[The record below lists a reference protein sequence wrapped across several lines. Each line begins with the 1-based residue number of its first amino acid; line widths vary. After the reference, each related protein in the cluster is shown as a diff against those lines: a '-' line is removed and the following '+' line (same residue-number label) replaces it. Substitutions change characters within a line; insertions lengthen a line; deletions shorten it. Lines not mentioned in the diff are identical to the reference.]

1 MVSFSVRRHY
11 DPLSSSLSMIT
22 QEGSIV
28 QNYDVY
34 NKEYIPDRRI
44 RPTAILPE
52 CRISD
57 PAEILEA
64 GVVNRYLTDII
75 WYQGEMK
82 PENII
87 LDTDKDFK
95 IDRSSNTNNRG
106 RITVYKNVPFGVP
119 LTLSFSATFVDMVG
133 NNVRRRAYFN
143 GFVYL
148 TSSTFADAPLTF
160 IPFCPRGDTFNP
172 LSGMTYLPLCG
183 DLKAGNELIPQAH
196 WWYRKT
202 ASGLNLLGSEY
213 EGYKSREIKIPTSE
227 IGKDAHYVC
236 RIKDCRH
243 DLADLQ
249 ETYLQEELDKISD
262 YPRNLLARQYFLDL
276 NDEIKP
282 GVVTEG
288 EDADGKYICIPSP
301 SVLYAYVG
309 KTEQRDLFSG
319 KMSFKENTVYILRV
333 VGKHVSETE
342 SQWGFAFMI
351 AYTDGTISYAK
362 FGDNANKKREFVIK
376 STPNKTI
383 SHISS
388 TYGFEIPSYIYDI
401 QITEEYNYNLLEGD
415 TEEVLVTAATGNSN
429 SYKKIKISKALSVG
443 KKITVKV
450 DGMENLAGEATEY
463 SVNLMQGTEI
473 ITTGEKLKSSYK
485 THVFTIN
492 DKYDPNGEPA
502 YLILYAGKTLE
513 TAGNSVKYKNVQLLE
528 GEYAWNVLGED
539 IEELVVGEG
548 ADHQGKYKY
557 IQFDNELT
565 IGGKYTLDI
574 GDIVNLKGEAT
585 EYTVFIQQNNGDV
598 STIVSDVLRVTDTKR
613 VTFTIN
619 DKYVTDQNVT
629 TSLLLFAGV
638 SGATSG
644 NIVQFKNIRL
654 LQGETVLPSMPSYTP
669 HFIPS
674 APDIE
679 VESERITLPEGYRPD
694 GEPTNYE
701 EYDYTLTTAYPPE
714 KWKICTPYGSSDEGL
729 IDIPSD
735 VQLFPAWAE
744 IRTSEGV
751 VEDPGKYYSM
761 DWGNGKKGINILM
774 DASELSTDLL
784 TLNPVLYRGLDKVK
798 YAVSGC
804 SLPSANM
811 NKLEDFVEGSR
822 IVVEVPPNIPTKSA
836 VDIYVI
842 KNNIGCRVSYLGTGF
857 ADLYIYA
864 YGFRKKANIKNLQ
877 KTIQC
882 FEFEIGSTLDEC
894 KLKINGI
901 LYTGNFTEYEA
912 GEISNVVVQNSAFTS
927 LIEIYSPENAL
938 LHKWDF
944 EGSTDD
950 ERLSDKAE
958 TENKV
963 NFSKSEGFEFI
974 PV

>member
-148 TSSTFADAPLTF
+148 TSSSFADAPLTF

-172 LSGMTYLPLCG
+172 LSGMTCLPLCG

-249 ETYLQEELDKISD
+249 ETYLQGELDKISD
-262 YPRNLLARQYFLDL
+262 YPRNLLAKQYFLDL

-288 EDADGKYICIPSP
+288 EDADGKYICVPNP
-301 SVLYAYVG
+301 FALRTYVG
-309 KTEQRDLFSG
+309 GNEQRDLFSG
-319 KMSFKENTVYILRV
+319 KMSFKENTAYVLRV
-333 VGKHVSETE
+333 VGKYVSETE

-351 AYTDGTISYAK
+351 AYTDGTFSSALRFDYM
-362 FGDNANKKREFVIK
+362 ANKKIEAVHK
-376 STPNKTI
+376 STPGKTI
-383 SHISS
+383 SHISC
-388 TYGFEIPSYIYDI
+388 TYGFDIPSYIYDI

-415 TEEVLVTAATGNSN
+415 TEEVTINIEDNGTNSDNYKLAARN
-429 SYKKIKISKALSVG
+429 ISKSLNAGNKVTVSIGDVVNLKGESTEYTVLIYQIKESGNQSVG
-443 KKITVKV
+443 SVLSASKKTSILT
-450 DGMENLAGEATEY
+450 
-463 SVNLMQGTEI
+463 I
-473 ITTGEKLKSSYK
+473 PSS
-485 THVFTIN
+485 FN
-492 DKYDPNGEPA
+492 SADPCVL
-502 YLILYAGKTLE
+502 YLYAGKSGA
-513 TAGNSVKYKNVQLLE
+513 TAGNSVKYNSVQLIE

-539 IEELVVGEG
+539 VEEVTVEAGEKENARSG
-548 ADHQGKYKY
+548 ILIPNK
-557 IQFDNELT
+557 LT
-565 IGGKYTLDI
+565 VGGKYTIVVD
-574 GDIVNLKGEAT
+574 DIVNLKGEET
-585 EYTVFIQQNNGDV
+585 EYTVLVRQNRESSIPISD
-598 STIVSDVLRVTDTKR
+598 TISISQNKKNAII
-613 VTFTIN
+613 TIN
-619 DKYVTDQNVT
+619 DQYQDGDYETILYVY
-629 TSLLLFAGV
+629 AGQAG
-638 SGATSG
+638 STAG

-654 LQGETVLPSMPSYTP
+654 LQGETVLPSIPSYTP

-784 TLNPVLYRGLDKVK
+784 TLNPVLYRGLEYVK
-798 YAVSGC
+798 YAASGIN
-804 SLPSANM
+804 LPFN
-811 NKLEDFVEGSR
+811 NIEDFVEGSR
-822 IVVEVPPNIPTKSA
+822 IVLEIPPNTPNKNAYISLRKDGFGLLIMYNVNGNVSLF
-836 VDIYVI
+836 IY
-842 KNNIGCRVSYLGTGF
+842 GSLVS
-857 ADLYIYA
+857 
-864 YGFRKKANIKNLQ
+864 
-877 KTIQC
+877 
-882 FEFEIGSTLDEC
+882 
-894 KLKINGI
+894 
-901 LYTGNFTEYEA
+901 
-912 GEISNVVVQNSAFTS
+912 
-927 LIEIYSPENAL
+927 
-938 LHKWDF
+938 H
-944 EGSTDD
+944 
-950 ERLSDKAE
+950 
-958 TENKV
+958 
-963 NFSKSEGFEFI
+963 
-974 PV
+974 

>member
-22 QEGSIV
+22 QEGSTV

-106 RITVYKNVPFGVP
+106 RITVYKNVPFGAP

-249 ETYLQEELDKISD
+249 ETYLQEKLDKISD
-262 YPRNLLARQYFLDL
+262 YPRNLLAKQYFLDL

-288 EDADGKYICIPSP
+288 EDADGKYICVPNPFALRTYI
-301 SVLYAYVG
+301 G
-309 KTEQRDLFSG
+309 GNEQRDLFSG
-319 KMSFKENTVYILRV
+319 KMSFKENTAYVLRV
-333 VGKHVSETE
+333 VGKYVSETE
-342 SQWGFAFMI
+342 SQWGFAFII
-351 AYTDGTISYAK
+351 AYTDGTFSSALRFDYM
-362 FGDNANKKREFVIK
+362 ANKKIEAVHK
-376 STPNKTI
+376 STPGKTI
-383 SHISS
+383 SHISC
-388 TYGFEIPSYIYDI
+388 TYGFDIPSYIYGI

-415 TEEVLVTAATGNSN
+415 TEEVTVNASDSN
-429 SYKKIKISKALSVG
+429 TNYASIPIAKISS
-443 KKITVKV
+443 KKVTISIDDVV
-450 DGMENLAGEATEY
+450 NIAGDATEY
-463 SVNLMQGTEI
+463 SVSMYNYGTVNSIVANFIVLSKSKKTGVLNLT
-473 ITTGEKLKSSYK
+473 
-485 THVFTIN
+485 
-492 DKYDPNGEPA
+492 DKYDASQPA
-502 YLILYAGKTLE
+502 IIMLYAGKSGA
-513 TAGNSVKYKNVQLLE
+513 TAGNSVKYSNVQLLE

-539 IEELVVGEG
+539 VEALIVGDGDENK
-548 ADHQGKYKY
+548 AQSSY
-557 IQFDNELT
+557 ILIDNILSV
-565 IGGKYTLDI
+565 GGKYTLNI
-574 GDIVNLKGEAT
+574 GDITGFQNNT
-585 EYTVFIQQNNGDV
+585 ELTCSIQQSVGNTG
-598 STIVSDVLRVTDTKR
+598 SIVSNTISINSETKT

-619 DKYVTDQNVT
+619 DKYLIDNSRVTKLVFYSGYTSDIIQLKNV
-629 TSLLLFAGV
+629 
-638 SGATSG
+638 
-644 NIVQFKNIRL
+644 RL
-654 LQGETVLPSMPSYTP
+654 LYGETVLPSVPAYTP

-694 GEPTNYE
+694 GEPINYE

-729 IDIPSD
+729 IDILSD

-784 TLNPVLYRGLDKVK
+784 TLNPVLYRGLEYVK

-811 NKLEDFVEGSR
+811 NKLEEFVEGSR
-822 IVVEVPPNIPTKSA
+822 IVVEVPPNTPTKSA

-901 LYTGNFTEYEA
+901 SYTGNFTEYEA

-927 LIEIYSPENAL
+927 LIEIYSQENAL